1 MKYEFFLRKYFF
13 KVVALGLILLIADIL
28 ILNFGVLKLDKRA
41 QNLKALVA
49 KGEEEIKKLESKA
62 VEKEKEV
69 KIFNDSKNAIETLKN
84 NIFLKRADRFIE
96 FQQEISKLTIE
107 AGMASEKYGYKY
119 TLVPK
124 DMEKEKWKD
133 GFVEVAMVLPL
144 QGTYPQIKKLISLL
158 EQSGHFITIEGID
171 ISQTTQGVSLMDFKV
186 GIKTYFVYDPDED
199 IIEDQK

>member
-96 FQQEISKLTIE
+96 FQQEISKLTSE
-107 AGMASEKYGYKY
+107 AGMSIEKYGYKY

-158 EQSGHFITIEGID
+158 ERSGHFITIEGID